1 MGACV
6 RMRSIM
12 FSCRTMQDMFGD
24 EVEVI
29 DKGQKFDDGAYFQI
43 GADGK
48 ATLKAGAKKIDI
60 SKLSKD
66 DLKKMGID
74 PDTMT
79 KEEIA
84 RKLKVV
90 SRPQ

>member
-1 MGACV
+1 
-6 RMRSIM
+6 
-12 FSCRTMQDMFGD
+12 MFGED
-24 EVEVI
+24 VEI
-29 DKGQKFDDGAYFQI
+29 TDAGAEFDDGNYFEI

-48 ATLKAGAKKIDI
+48 AKLKDGSKKIDI

-79 KEEIA
+79 KEEVA
-84 RKLKVV
+84 RKLKVN
-90 SRPQ
+90 